1 MDKGTGASWAGFWLA
16 RWALRTWPRFP
27 KIRAGFFLQFS
38 LKFLFEKALFGRS
51 LAQLILAALSLYP
64 FGVKENQKRRFLSDV
79 PFGRFCLAMYP
90 SADFAASG
98 ASWPFWVVLGWI
110 LACWDLRGWNM
121 AFWVGFG
128 ASQAGILPSVASC
141 A

>member
-1 MDKGTGASWAGFWLA
+1 MRDFSFS
-16 RWALRTWPRFP
+16 
-27 KIRAGFFLQFS
+27 FLF
-38 LKFLFEKALFGRS
+38 KFLFEKALFGPS

-64 FGVKENQKRRFLSDV
+64 FGVFEAQKRRFLSDV

-98 ASWPFWVVLGWI
+98 ASWPFWVVWGWI
-110 LACWDLRGWNM
+110 LAYWDLRGWNI
-121 AFWVGFG
+121 AFWGGLG
-128 ASQAGILPSVASC
+128 AGVLPSVASC